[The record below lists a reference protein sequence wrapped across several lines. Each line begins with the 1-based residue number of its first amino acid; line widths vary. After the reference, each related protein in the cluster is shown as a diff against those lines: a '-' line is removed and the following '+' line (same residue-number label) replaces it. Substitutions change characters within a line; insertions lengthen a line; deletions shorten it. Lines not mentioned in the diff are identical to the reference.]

1 MDMGRNID
9 ELRQALV
16 LGQPCVTKNV
26 QILEEAGLVESGYL
40 AEPQETL
47 KRCQRRHD
55 RLTVELGV
63 GIGAEAPG
71 YPND

>member
-1 MDMGRNID
+1 
-9 ELRQALV
+9 
-16 LGQPCVTKNV
+16 VTKHV

-47 KRCQRRHD
+47 KRYQRRHN